1 MRLEKILKGMLAV
14 CVSAGCLAAADA
26 EASNLDTYRNLL
38 MKKKYTIKYQDI
50 TPEPRVT
57 NKDKIPMYGKRDME
71 RSQSAF
77 LLHKQTESV
86 AVCDGDARYEE
97 IGAGAYT
104 QCRLQKGLD
113 TYVFVKYNNN
123 GQQEVYGNKKNSVAA
138 IETNLVAQTMMGSSY
153 GSSAMS
159 RYLNAMLPNDD
170 KTADQP
176 IFRYVTSGWLENGL
190 NYEDYKT
197 ENDGVYEAVRYYF
210 NGYTLVKIA
219 AIQYWKNA
227 QGGLEGKKTII
238 KINEFS
244 PVPDQTYLNLPTG
257 VKDNTKRKKK

>member
-1 MRLEKILKGMLAV
+1 MKTAKLLQALLAIG
-14 CVSAGCLAAADA
+14 VSAGCMAASA

-38 MKKKYTIKYQDI
+38 LKKQYTIKYQDI

-57 NKDKIPMYGKRDME
+57 NKDKIPLYGKNDME
-71 RSQSAF
+71 RGHSVF

-86 AVCDGDARYEE
+86 AVCDGDNRYEE
-97 IGAGAYT
+97 ISSGPFT
-104 QCRLQKGLD
+104 QCRLQRGLD
-113 TYVFVKYNNN
+113 TYVYLKHDNAGKTEIF
-123 GQQEVYGNKKNSVAA
+123 GNKKNSVAA
-138 IETNLVAQTMMGSSY
+138 VETNLVAQTMLGSSY

-159 RYLNAMLPNDD
+159 RYLNAMLPNEN
-170 KTADQP
+170 KTSDQP
-176 IFRYVTSGWLENGL
+176 VFRYVTSGWLDNGL

-197 ENDGVYEAVRYYF
+197 ENNGVYEAVRYYF

-227 QGGLEGKKTII
+227 QGVLEGKKTII

-244 PVPDQTYLNLPTG
+244 PTPDQSYLNLPAG
-257 VKDNTKRKKK
+257 VKDSTKRKKK